1 MDNKMNHTLV
11 PSKLLFDYSK
21 KNVTFYAVLRIV
33 KNKLIIRP
41 GGMIVVAISVVAT
54 LVKIL

>member
-11 PSKLLFDYSK
+11 PSKLLFDNSK